1 MNPWIRVTT
10 AAGVLA
16 GAIVFL
22 QLMTSSDAVP
32 LRRTFEEFPREIGAY
47 RGVDEGLEPD
57 VLKTL
62 GATDVMM
69 RHYTAT
75 ARPPVWVYAGYYA
88 SQRTGTIIHSPKQ
101 CLPGNGWSILESA
114 RVVLDVPGS
123 SLTVNRV
130 LVANGESRQVVL
142 YWYQERGRVVASEY
156 WGKAYLAWDAMTRG
170 RTDGALVRISAP
182 VALSDDDADRQ
193 VAEFAREIFPML
205 TAFLPA

>member
-1 MNPWIRVTT
+1 MNAWIRVTI
-10 AAGVLA
+10 AAGGLA
-16 GAIVFL
+16 GAIVLL

-32 LRRTFEEFPREIGAY
+32 LRRTFDEFPREIGAY

-57 VLKTL
+57 VLKAL

-69 RHYTAT
+69 RRYTA
-75 ARPPVWVYAGYYA
+75 AALPPVWVYAGYYA

-156 WGKAYLAWDAMTRG
+156 WGKAYMVWDSMARG
-170 RTDGALVRISAP
+170 RTDGALVRISTP
-182 VALSDDDADRQ
+182 VTGSEADAGRQ
-193 VAEFAREIFPML
+193 VMEFSERVFPLL